1 MKKVRL
7 GIIGVGSQG
16 GFYADLLVEGK
27 IENMDLGAICSSSPE
42 KEILC
47 KEKYPNVPFYRNYIE
62 MLESGNVD
70 AVITCTPHYTH
81 PVIGINALKRDI
93 HLLVEKPAGVYAKQ
107 VKELNKMAEA
117 KPELTFGMMFNQ
129 RTNALYQKIKKVIDN
144 GEIGNIRRTNWI
156 ITTWWRPQAYFD
168 DSDWRATWQGEGG
181 GVLIN
186 QAAHQLDLLQWI
198 CGMPKKVFANVKY
211 GYQRDIS
218 VEDEV
223 TTVLDYGNGA
233 TGVFITC
240 THDLIGTD
248 RFEILGDK
256 GKIIVD
262 NSKTV
267 TIKRLNES
275 ETKIN
280 KNMDSDEIAAVVQGK
295 DLSYLYKEEKL
306 EFESVWGEQH
316 IAVLENFAANIL
328 EGVPLLAPGSDGI
341 NSVELANAIYLSS
354 WLGEEV
360 EIPVDKDLFFEELNK
375 KIIDEKRSNKK
386 TD

>member
-70 AVITCTPHYTH
+70 AVITCTHHYTH

-186 QAAHQLDLLQWI
+186 QAEIGRAS
-198 CGMPKKVFANVKY
+198 CRERRAM
-211 GYQRDIS
+211 S
-218 VEDEV
+218 V
-223 TTVLDYGNGA
+223 
-233 TGVFITC
+233 
-240 THDLIGTD
+240 GT
-248 RFEILGDK
+248 R
-256 GKIIVD
+256 
-262 NSKTV
+262 SR
-267 TIKRLNES
+267 KRRW
-275 ETKIN
+275 
-280 KNMDSDEIAAVVQGK
+280 Q
-295 DLSYLYKEEKL
+295 
-306 EFESVWGEQH
+306 
-316 IAVLENFAANIL
+316 
-328 EGVPLLAPGSDGI
+328 
-341 NSVELANAIYLSS
+341 
-354 WLGEEV
+354 
-360 EIPVDKDLFFEELNK
+360 
-375 KIIDEKRSNKK
+375 
-386 TD
+386 